1 MGQACV
7 IFDFDGVIANTEH
20 LHLMAYNQAL
30 EARCQAVGKLIQI
43 TPDLYFSRY
52 VVFGNLEAFRQML
65 FDHGIDPTPSL
76 LEQLC
81 RLKDEILDGRIG
93 ESPSPL
99 PGVTEMVQHLAAR
112 KVPCGICSGSRR
124 REIDTLLG
132 TFALDGYFP
141 VIVSIEDVA
150 CGKPHPQGYL
160 LTFDRLNVLQ
170 DGNLDKARSLVIE
183 DTQGGAAAAHGADLR
198 VLGVAT
204 TSRMESVRKWADFPF
219 EHLAEVPLFQ
229 LDQWLGLSAPQ

>member
-30 EARCQAVGKLIQI
+30 AARRQAVGKLIQI
-43 TPDLYFSRY
+43 TPEHYFSRY
-52 VVFGNLEAFRQML
+52 IVFGNLEGFRQIL
-65 FDHGIDPTPSL
+65 HDHGIDPPQSL
-76 LEQLC
+76 LDQLC
-81 RLKDEILDGRIG
+81 QLKDKIMDGRIG

-99 PGVTEMVQHLAAR
+99 PGVTELVQHLAAL
-112 KVPCGICSGSRR
+112 KVPCGICSGARR
-124 REIDTLLG
+124 QEIDTLLG
-132 TFALDGYFP
+132 AFALGGYFP

-150 CGKPHPQGYL
+150 RSKPHPQGYML
-160 LTFDRLNVLQ
+160 AFDRLNVRQ

-183 DTQGGAAAAHGADLR
+183 DTEGGAAAAHGAGLR
-198 VLGVAT
+198 VLGVAA
-204 TSRMESVRKWADFPF
+204 TSRMESVRRWADFPF

-229 LDQWLGLSAPQ
+229 LDQWLGLSASG